1 MGVVVWVV
9 WSLLPSDEKV
19 IRTKLSKLATAVS
32 ISPDDSTLVRLAK
45 TESLR
50 DFFSPDVD
58 VQFEPEGRAMQ
69 HIVGRADL
77 LSGASIARTQLQ
89 QANIQ
94 LLDIYVKVG
103 PDKESAR
110 GYMTLLGDLNKE
122 KNAVSQE
129 LKMNLKK
136 IDGDW
141 LITRVET
148 VKTLH

>member
-1 MGVVVWVV
+1 MSVVAWVV

-19 IRTKLSKLATAVS
+19 IRKKLSKLATAVS

-45 TESLR
+45 SESLR
-50 DFFSPDVD
+50 DFFSQDVD

-77 LSGASIARTQLQ
+77 LSGATIARTQLQ

-94 LLDIYVKVG
+94 LLDIYVKVA
-103 PDKESAR
+103 PDKKSAR

-122 KNAVSQE
+122 KNAISQE

-141 LITRVET
+141 LITQVET